1 MDEEQEE
8 PDRLDEEK
16 LSVSSSSKFLS
27 KIAHKFEFKYFNK
40 SVGKEPGNAD
50 DIVVERKKKIKKK
63 SKSSQSFS
71 SMNQDD
77 LDTFA
82 IVSQEEI
89 DKIKN

>member
-1 MDEEQEE
+1 MDEEEE
-8 PDRLDEEK
+8 SDKLDDEK

-27 KIAHKFEFKYFNK
+27 KIAHKFEFKYFTK
-40 SVGKEPGNAD
+40 PAGKEPSNAE

-89 DKIKN
+89 DKIKS

>member
-1 MDEEQEE
+1 MEDDEDL
-8 PDRLDEEK
+8 DRLDEEK

-27 KIAHKFEFKYFNK
+27 KIAHKFEFKYFTK
-40 SVGKEPGNAD
+40 SSSQDTNAAD
-50 DIVVERKKKIKKK
+50 EIHVERKKKIKKK
-63 SKSSQSFS
+63 SRSNQSFT
-71 SMNQDD
+71 SMKQDD